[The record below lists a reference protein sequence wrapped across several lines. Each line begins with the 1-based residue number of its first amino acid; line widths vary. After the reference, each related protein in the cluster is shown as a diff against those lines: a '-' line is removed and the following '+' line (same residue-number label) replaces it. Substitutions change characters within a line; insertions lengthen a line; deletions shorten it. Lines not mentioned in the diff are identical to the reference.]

1 MAEVVIP
8 EIKHEYIRQVDTKT
22 TKDDWFDECIADNK
36 EAAWAGIGTS
46 ENDSQYQPAPSVE
59 PDYYMQYCSSDDYD
73 YLKDYRL
80 IWGYGIG
87 IIEQDVICSLITGE
101 HLAEGK
107 DACDTYAT
115 ENAAGENTDWKRG
128 TWIKFSGNRNVSP
141 TRIGEVVLP
150 ERIISLKDLCVALN
164 LDSVS
169 ECDFY
174 LPIETNDSVL
184 NINNLCG
191 QKSQIKVLRNSQGAW
206 EHFQGALQCGYAFA
220 YANTAEAIQ
229 IGWSNAVDCNHM
241 FYHSTIGNMNTFS
254 ENETCDYTSMFEE
267 ATGDNLELS
276 PYYIDKAMFKNSHGI
291 SVNTSGVIYCKQ
303 DVSECFYGCDIYYDI
318 TGIDFSEARKVQ
330 YMFYDINLINI
341 DEIDLDLSSFAE
353 HDDDVEDRFNDF
365 LNNNTSNTIINIIS
379 PNIKIKGN
387 RVFGTDGN
395 FNIINKLIYKDIW
408 DLPII
413 NCPNGH
419 NNDKRT
425 GLFIRAIEITGHIQG
440 VDIFNF
446 YSLEN
451 SFDFGVGSKISTAPK
466 PDNISV
472 EDVIEFYLNNN
483 YIFPHAF
490 NYYEFKGILPN
501 SKLDNI
507 NFDDYY
513 FVDAIVSYMY
523 LDNRIS
529 SGHINNNI
537 TININKE
544 NKDFGLVSN
553 LPYGR
558 NFNISV
564 NNNSNIVITESNLS
578 VEYNEERYEYNINGK
593 YDYINIINNDN
604 NAYNLINV
612 YASKNK
618 ISRCVIY
625 NFPTCELSMI
635 GNKLYPYNSSYTF
648 NINNLYKFTVNNLKV
663 ESEYNNGSVRAYIK
677 NINIFQ
683 NDYENNYVIRTDE
696 RFIGDSLITIYTNN
710 INKIT
715 SSLTINNKGYIP
727 LSSILKYEENGE
739 NLNYPI
745 IETNTEEYDYNGT
758 IGEFKNTPLTELN
771 KRYYNTYNNKRKRY
785 AISLYYNG
793 ESWINNDSDFN
804 FDYSNKVPLQ
814 FSLNG
819 DFINKTITL
828 KGQTNGS
835 YIGYTAN
842 NKISNATFIL
852 LDRPFTFYNL
862 SKTINI
868 ELRKNTKYSG
878 DLIFYSC
885 PTVLNIELG
894 NGFDNGF
901 GISINYDFIDN
912 VDTEEFYITNNN
924 GNGKISK
931 DLNLYLFD
939 KLSQNS
945 INSLVNPNIYDSGI
959 TLTINTI
966 PFQYITEEQKQALV
980 NAGVTLVEYIPTE
993 TTE

>member
-1 MAEVVIP
+1 MAIIIP
-8 EIKHEYIRQVDTKT
+8 DIKREYIFLEATEAD
-22 TKDDWFDECIADNK
+22 KDKQFEQCRADNK
-36 EAAWAGIGTS
+36 EAAWAGIGTGDLDS
-46 ENDSQYQPAPSVE
+46 EYQPSPVKE
-59 PDYYMQYCSSDDYD
+59 PDYYMEYCSSDDYD

-80 IWGYGIG
+80 VWGYSIG
-87 IIEQDVICSLITGE
+87 IIEQDVICSLSTGE

-107 DACDTYAT
+107 DACDIYAT

-128 TWIKFSGNRNVSP
+128 IWIKFSGNRNISP
-141 TRIGEVVLP
+141 GRIGEVILP
-150 ERIISLKDLCVALN
+150 KRIISLKNLCDVLN
-164 LDSVS
+164 FDNVS
-169 ECDFY
+169 ECNFY
-174 LPIETNDSVL
+174 IPIETNNSIL
-184 NINNLCG
+184 NISNLCG
-191 QKSQIKVLRNSQGAW
+191 QKSVIKLINNS
-206 EHFQGALQCGYAFA
+206 EEYYFRGALDCSYAFA
-220 YANTAEAIQ
+220 YANTEVIQ
-229 IGWSNAVDCNHM
+229 TGLESAVNCSYT
-241 FYHSTIGNMNTFS
+241 FYHSTIGNITSFS
-254 ENETCDYTSMFEE
+254 NNKSCNYTSMFEE
-267 ATGDNLELS
+267 AIGNNYILS
-276 PYYIDKAMFKNSHGI
+276 PYYIGKSMFKNIHNLI
-291 SVNTSGVIYCKQ
+291 IDTTNIIYCQQ
-303 DVSECFYGCDIYYDI
+303 DVSECFYGNNISYDI
-318 TGIDFSEARKVQ
+318 TGIDFSEARNVQ
-330 YMFYDINLINI
+330 SMFYDINIINTN
-341 DEIDLDLSSFAE
+341 EIDLDLSTFAE

-365 LNNNTSNTIINIIS
+365 LNNNTSDTTINITS

-387 RVFGTDGN
+387 RVFGSDGK

-413 NCPNGH
+413 KCLNYD

-440 VDIFNF
+440 VDIFN
-446 YSLEN
+446 YHLLEN
-451 SFDFGVGSKISTAPK
+451 SFNFGVGSKISTAPK

-472 EDVIEFYLNNN
+472 ENVIEFYLNNSN
-483 YIFPHAF
+483 IFPHAF

-501 SKLDNI
+501 CKLDNI

-523 LDNRIS
+523 LYDKIS
-529 SGHINNNI
+529 AGYINNNL

-564 NNNSNIVITESNLS
+564 NNNSNIVMTESNLS
-578 VEYNEERYEYNINGK
+578 VKYNEERYEHNINGK

-604 NAYNLINV
+604 NAYNLITV
-612 YASKNK
+612 YASKND

-625 NFPTCELSMI
+625 NFPTCELSII
-635 GNKLYPYNSSYTF
+635 GNKLYPNNSNYYF
-648 NINNLYKFTVNNLKV
+648 NINNLYKFTVNRLKV
-663 ESEYNNGSVRAYIK
+663 ESQYSRCSVNAYIK

-683 NDYENNYVIRTDE
+683 NDYENNFVTDN
-696 RFIGDSLITIYTNN
+696 RYTRIPNNLITIFTNN

-715 SSLTINNKGYIP
+715 STLTINNKGYIP

-739 NLNYPI
+739 NLIYPI

-771 KRYYNTYNNKRKRY
+771 KRYYNIYKNKRKYY
-785 AISLYYNG
+785 AISLHYSG
-793 ESWINNDSDFN
+793 ESWINNDSNFN
-804 FDYSNKVPLQ
+804 FDYSSKIPIQ
-814 FSLNG
+814 FSLDG
-819 DFINKTITL
+819 DFTNKTITL

-835 YIGYTAN
+835 YIGYTAY

-852 LDRPFTFYNL
+852 LDSSFNFYNL
-862 SKTINI
+862 SETINI
-868 ELRKNTKYSG
+868 ELRKNTKYNGS
-878 DLIFYSC
+878 LIFYSC

-894 NGFDNGF
+894 NGFDNNF
-901 GISINYDFIDN
+901 GIGFNYSI
-912 VDTEEFYITNNN
+912 DTVNIEEFYITNNN
-924 GNGKISK
+924 GNGKISE

-993 TTE
+993 TT